1 MTTLAINIPGDYL
14 PGYEKARAVNPE
26 LADRYIA
33 HILIGDP
40 LADAAIAELLRLEP
54 PQSARLIRAGIERN
68 TEALR
73 DAPAPVLDFFESLDS
88 PPAWAD
94 PDAFVPGIRMFHR
107 NSAMILGAFVGGT
120 LVEGFSTNIA
130 KSFFITGRLRE
141 SGVRRLMQNN
151 RHMLELFMP
160 GGMERDG
167 DGLKLSARVRLV
179 HAQIRNLLSDSYE
192 WDTAAWGT
200 PLSAAH
206 VGFAAA
212 AFSAR
217 LVRHMRELGCK
228 FTDEEKDS
236 FIAVWRYAGHLMGV
250 PETILFRGE
259 EDALELFEVG
269 RLLEPEPGAESTVM
283 ANALIQSAPLV
294 IGITDTNDRRNLVKY
309 VYKVSRALIG
319 EDLAD
324 QLGYPDTS
332 TIGVLTWFRLQ
343 KQYQETLGHMC
354 RWQGRRHQFSQFSAL
369 LEASTYDEAGISY
382 RLPDHLYAEE
392 SRPY

>member
-33 HILIGDP
+33 HTLIGDP
-40 LADAAIAELLRLEP
+40 LADAAIDELLRLDP
-54 PQSARLIRAGIERN
+54 PQIARLIRAGTERD
-68 TEALR
+68 TDGLR
-73 DAPAPVLDFFESLDS
+73 DAPAPVLDFFQSLDTL
-88 PPAWAD
+88 PPWVD
-94 PDAFVPGIRMFHR
+94 LDAFIPGIRMFHR

-160 GGMERDG
+160 RGMERDG
-167 DGLKLSARVRLV
+167 DGLKLSVRVRLV
-179 HAQIRNLLSDSYE
+179 HAQIRHLLSDSYE

-200 PLSAAH
+200 PLSSAH
-206 VGFAAA
+206 VGFAAS

-217 LVRHMRELGCK
+217 LVRHMRQLGCK
-228 FTDEEKDS
+228 FSDEEKDS
-236 FIAVWRYAGHLMGV
+236 FMAVWRYAGHLMGV
-250 PETILFRGE
+250 PDTILFHGE
-259 EDALELFEVG
+259 EDALELFELG
-269 RLLEPEPGAESTVM
+269 RLLEPEPGFESVVM

-294 IGITDTNDRRNLVKY
+294 IGITDTNDRRHLVRY

-319 EDLAD
+319 DDLAD
-324 QLGYPDTS
+324 RLGYPDTS
-332 TIGVLTWFRLQ
+332 TLGVLTWFRLQ

-354 RWQGRRHQFSQFSAL
+354 RGQGQRHRFGKFAAL
-369 LEASTYDEAGISY
+369 LEASAYDEAGISY